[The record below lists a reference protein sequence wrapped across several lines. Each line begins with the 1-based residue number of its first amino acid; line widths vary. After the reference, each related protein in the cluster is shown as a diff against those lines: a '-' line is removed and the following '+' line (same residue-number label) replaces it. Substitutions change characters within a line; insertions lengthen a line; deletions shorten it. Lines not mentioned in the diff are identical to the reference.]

1 MSRFIMC
8 PLILLDEIV
17 MRYQPSHV
25 VTLITAGTDVPTPS
39 TIEPDHHLSLNFN
52 DIDAPRPGLV
62 PMGQSQM
69 EILVQFFRDW
79 DQKAP
84 MVIHCFAGIS
94 RSTAA
99 AMIGIAA
106 LRPDRSAEA
115 IAAELRFRAPS
126 ATPNKRMLALADDL
140 LHPKGSLLEAGTALG
155 RGAEAFQG
163 VPFAMPL
170 HDHDDGAL

>member
-8 PLILLDEIV
+8 PLILLDETIE
-17 MRYQPSHV
+17 RHTPSHL
-25 VTLITAGTDVPTPS
+25 VTLITSGTDVPTPS
-39 TIEPDHHLSLNFN
+39 TIAPDHHLSLNFN

-69 EILVQFFRDW
+69 DVLVQFFKNW

-99 AMIGIAA
+99 SMIGIAA
-106 LRPDRSAEA
+106 LRPDRTAEA

-140 LHPKGSLLEAGTALG
+140 LAPNGSLLDAGTALG

-170 HDHDDGAL
+170 RDDDDGAL